1 MSSATPSSCSRW
13 SSESLANRWATER
26 TETELA
32 TSPERW
38 PPIPSATTNKPKSG
52 TDPSPEALPSRAN
65 SASSLWARSTPVD
78 WEVPTMIRRIV
89 GPRSSP
95 PSRPGSRGA
104 GSAPSGWGLGAG
116 LREGPAPPRWIV
128 YSGRSCRRPL
138 RQECVNPVIQRS
150 EVQAVL
156 TDGSRP
162 GDGTAGLEL
171 PALAA
176 GAHVQAIHRPVH
188 RSAVDRILEHDRRTG
203 DLVLSLE
210 MPDLSAAAE
219 VDRVHASIAAAS
231 VDASFRIGR
240 GGDGR

>member
-1 MSSATPSSCSRW
+1 
-13 SSESLANRWATER
+13 
-26 TETELA
+26 
-32 TSPERW
+32 
-38 PPIPSATTNKPKSG
+38 
-52 TDPSPEALPSRAN
+52 
-65 SASSLWARSTPVD
+65 
-78 WEVPTMIRRIV
+78 MIRRIV

-95 PSRPGSRGA
+95 PSRPGSSGA
-104 GSAPSGWGLGAG
+104 VSAPSGWGLAAG
-116 LREGPAPPRWIV
+116 LRKRRSQNGMVGKVLHPPRWIV

-138 RQECVNPVIQRS
+138 RQECVNPMIQRS

-162 GDGTAGLEL
+162 GDWTAGLEL

-176 GAHVQAIHRPVH
+176 GAHVQAIHRPIH
-188 RSAVDRILEHDRRTG
+188 RSAVDRILEYDRRTG

-210 MPDLSAAAE
+210 MPDLPAAAE
-219 VDRVHASIAAAS
+219 VDRVHPSVTAGG